1 MRWKHRIRIGK
12 GNSMKVQLYLGYSVL
27 LAFLAGL
34 IGVFLFLGMRTL
46 VMNQIGQSRLD
57 VLKQVSERS
66 NIVKNSVIT
75 ISNLYRYDE
84 RVLDCL
90 ESDKRNF
97 VGSPAILNDFEGEFS
112 TTQLSRQASLM
123 LANGV

>member
-57 VLKQVSERS
+57 LLKKVSESS
-66 NIVKNSVIT
+66 NKASSPFPTFIAMMSGCWIALRVI
-75 ISNLYRYDE
+75 S
-84 RVLDCL
+84 
-90 ESDKRNF
+90 
-97 VGSPAILNDFEGEFS
+97 GILLRRHRPDGIC
-112 TTQLSRQASLM
+112 M
-123 LANGV
+123 I

>member
-84 RVLDCL
+84 RCWIALRVI
-90 ESDKRNF
+90 S
-97 VGSPAILNDFEGEFS
+97 GILLRRHRPDGIC
-112 TTQLSRQASLM
+112 M
-123 LANGV
+123 I